1 MTQAQIENIAPQGA
15 DPKVL
20 AVVGKG
26 KRGRKGVWILVVAV
40 LLAIAGGVA
49 YWQLGASAA
58 PNVRY
63 QTRRV
68 ERGDLQV
75 SVTATGT
82 IKARDTVPV
91 GAEITG
97 RVLAVHVNFND
108 QVKEGQVLAEID
120 TEQLKARAEESNA
133 QLAAANASLLNA
145 RATAVEAK
153 QKLDRMKGLFA
164 QQLTSQQELEAAE
177 ATKKRADASV
187 ASASSQVTL
196 AQASLK
202 VAKTNMSKAVIKSP
216 INGVVL
222 DRTVEPG
229 QTVTSGLQTP
239 QLFVLAADLSQL
251 QLNVQVDE
259 ADVGSVKEEQ
269 SAIFTVDAFAQQT
282 FASKVLAV
290 KNTPTAGVSVVTYE
304 AWLSVDNEKRLL
316 RPGMTA
322 TSTITVD
329 ERKGVLLV
337 PNAALRFSPRAKAQA
352 QGFSVNQL
360 LPTNQRMRPQGGG
373 QAQGGG
379 QRPGGGAGGGRGPRK
394 PGVFILENGELKR
407 IEVETGATDGVRTEI
422 RSGEIN
428 EGTEVVVSVMET
440 TGG

>member
-1 MTQAQIENIAPQGA
+1 MTTQIENVAPPPQGA

-20 AVVGKG
+20 GVVGHG
-26 KRGRKGVWILVVAV
+26 KRRRKGLWIFITCLV
-40 LLAIAGGVA
+40 LAAAAAFAFWKLRG
-49 YWQLGASAA
+49 SEA

-108 QVKEGQVLAEID
+108 EVKEGQILAEID
-120 TEQLKARAEESNA
+120 TEQLKGRVEESSA

-145 RATAVEAK
+145 RASALEAT
-153 QKLDRMKGLFA
+153 QKLERMKSLFA
-164 QQLTSQQELEAAE
+164 QQLTSQQELETAE

-187 ASASSQVTL
+187 SSAASQVTL

-269 SAIFTVDAFAQQT
+269 PATFTVDAFAQQT

-290 KNTPTAGVSVVTYE
+290 KNMPTAGVSVVTYE
-304 AWLSVDNEKRLL
+304 AWLAVDNEKRLL

-322 TSTITVD
+322 TSTIVVD
-329 ERKGVLLV
+329 ERKGALLV
-337 PNAALRFSPRAKAQA
+337 PNAALRFSPRARAQA
-352 QGFSVNQL
+352 TGFSVNQL
-360 LPTNQRMRPQGGG
+360 LPTNQRMRPQG
-373 QAQGGG
+373 QRQGGG
-379 QRPGGGAGGGRGPRK
+379 AGAGAGGGRGPRK
-394 PGVFILENGELKR
+394 PGVYVLEANNELRR

-422 RSGEIN
+422 RSGEIT

>member
-1 MTQAQIENIAPQGA
+1 MTQAQIENVAPQGA

-20 AVVGKG
+20 GVVGRG
-26 KRGRKGVWILVVAV
+26 KSKRKGAWILFVVLV
-40 LLAIAGGVA
+40 LAAIGGVA
-49 YWQLGASAA
+49 YWKLGAAAA
-58 PNVRY
+58 PAVRY
-63 QTRRV
+63 QTRRA

-97 RVLAVHVNFND
+97 RVLSVRVNFND
-108 QVKEGQVLAEID
+108 QVKEGQILAEID
-120 TEQLKARAEESNA
+120 TEQAKARVQESSA

-145 RATAVEAK
+145 KASALEAT
-153 QKLDRMKGLFA
+153 QKLERTRALFA
-164 QQLTSQQELEAAE
+164 QQLTSQQELETAE
-177 ATKKRADASV
+177 AAKKRGDAQV
-187 ASASSQVTL
+187 ASAASQVTL

-202 VAKTNMSKAVIKSP
+202 VAQTNMSKAVIKSP
-216 INGVVL
+216 IDGVVL

-239 QLFVLAADLSQL
+239 QLFVLAADLSKL

-269 SAIFTVDAFAQQT
+269 AATFTVDAFSQQT

-290 KNTPTAGVSVVTYE
+290 KNTPTTGVSVVTYE
-304 AWLSVDNEKRLL
+304 AWLAVDNEKRLL

-329 ERKGVLLV
+329 ERRGVLLV
-337 PNAALRFSPRAKAQA
+337 PNAALRFSPRARAQT
-352 QGFSVNQL
+352 QGGLSQL
-360 LPTNQRMRPQGGG
+360 LPTNQRMRP
-373 QAQGGG
+373 GGG
-379 QRPGGGAGGGRGPRK
+379 QRPGGGAGAGAGAGPGGGRGPRK
-394 PGVFILENGELKR
+394 PGVYILENGEPRR

-428 EGTEVVVSVMET
+428 EGTEVVVSVQET
-440 TGG
+440 TNG

>member
-1 MTQAQIENIAPQGA
+1 MTQAQIENVAPQGA

-20 AVVGKG
+20 GVVGKG
-26 KRGRKGVWILVVAV
+26 KRRGKGVWIAIVAV
-40 LLAIAGGVA
+40 LLAVIGGVA
-49 YWQLGASAA
+49 YWRFGAADTTS
-58 PNVRY
+58 VRY
-63 QTRRV
+63 QTRKA

-108 QVKEGQVLAEID
+108 PVKEGQILAEID
-120 TEQLKARAEESNA
+120 TEQAKARVEESSA
-133 QLAAANASLLNA
+133 QLAAASASLLNA
-145 RATAVEAK
+145 KASALEAT
-153 QKLDRMKGLFA
+153 QKLDRTKALFA
-164 QQLTSQQELEAAE
+164 QQLTSQQELETAE
-177 ATKKRADASV
+177 AAKKRADASV

-239 QLFVLAADLSQL
+239 QLFVLAADLSLL

-259 ADVGSVKEEQ
+259 ADVGSVKEGQ
-269 SAIFTVDAFAQQT
+269 PATFTVDAFATQT

-290 KNTPTAGVSVVTYE
+290 KNTPTTGVSVVTYE
-304 AWLSVDNEKRLL
+304 AWLAVDNEKRLL

-329 ERKGVLLV
+329 ERKGSLLV
-337 PNAALRFSPRAKAQA
+337 PNAALRFSPRARPQT

-360 LPTNQRMRPQGGG
+360 LPTNQRMRPGGG
-373 QAQGGG
+373 QG
-379 QRPGGGAGGGRGPRK
+379 QRPGGGAGAGAGRGSRK
-394 PGVFILENGELKR
+394 PGVYILENGELRR

-422 RSGEIN
+422 KSGEIN

-440 TGG
+440 TNG

>member
-1 MTQAQIENIAPQGA
+1 MTQAQIENVAPQGA

-20 AVVGKG
+20 GVVGKG
-26 KRGRKGVWILVVAV
+26 KRRRRVFWIFFAIA
-40 LLAIAGGVA
+40 LLAVVGGVA
-49 YWQLGASAA
+49 YWQLGATQTT
-58 PNVRY
+58 NVRY

-108 QVKEGQVLAEID
+108 PVKEGQILAEID
-120 TEQLKARAEESNA
+120 TEQLKARVEESNA

-145 RATAVEAK
+145 KASALEAK
-153 QKLDRMKGLFA
+153 QKYERTKALFD
-164 QQLTSQQELEAAE
+164 QQLTSQQELETAE
-177 ATKKRADASV
+177 ATKKRTEASV
-187 ASASSQVTL
+187 ASSSSQVTL

-202 VAKTNMSKAVIKSP
+202 VAKTNLSKAVIKSP

-259 ADVGSVKEEQ
+259 ADVGSVKEQ
-269 SAIFTVDAFAQQT
+269 QRATFTVDAFSQQT
-282 FASKVLAV
+282 FDSKVLAV
-290 KNTPTAGVSVVTYE
+290 KNMPTSGVSVVTYE
-304 AWLSVDNEKRLL
+304 AWLEVDNEKRLL

-337 PNAALRFSPRAKAQA
+337 PNAALRFSPRARPQST
-352 QGFSVNQL
+352 GFSVNQL
-360 LPTNQRMRPQGGG
+360 LPTNRMR
-373 QAQGGG
+373 
-379 QRPGGGAGGGRGPRK
+379 RPGGNGGAGAGAGGRGPRK
-394 PGVFILENGELKR
+394 PGVYVLEGAELRR

-422 RSGEIN
+422 KSGEIN

-440 TGG
+440 TNG